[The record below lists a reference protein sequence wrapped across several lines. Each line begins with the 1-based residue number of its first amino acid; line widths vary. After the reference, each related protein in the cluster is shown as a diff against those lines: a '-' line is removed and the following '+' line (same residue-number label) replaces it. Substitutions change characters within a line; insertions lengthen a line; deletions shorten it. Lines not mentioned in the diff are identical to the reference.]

1 MNDGC
6 SPAGFFWEE
15 EPARS
20 EEEMSKDIY
29 SRLAGAIFLI
39 AAIVHASRM
48 AFHWQVVIAGWQAPV
63 WISAVAM
70 VVAAFLA
77 YEGFHAKS

>member
-1 MNDGC
+1 MG
-6 SPAGFFWEE
+6 
-15 EPARS
+15 S
-20 EEEMSKDIY
+20 EDKVSKDSY

-48 AFHWQVVIAGWQAPV
+48 AFHWQVVLAGWQVPV
-63 WISAVAM
+63 WISVVAM